1 MKITRFTE
9 EQIIAAIRSQVSGEK
24 TVERVSRELGISQ
37 ATFFKEAVIR
47 ARTGIRCASG
57 RVKKF

>member
-1 MKITRFTE
+1 MKMTRFTE

-37 ATFFKEAVIR
+37 ATFFTVASIHIR
-47 ARTGIRCASG
+47 
-57 RVKKF
+57 KL